1 MRKKN
6 RPTDGGGSWMD
17 TYGDMVTLLLTFFIM
32 LFSMSNVDAKKWDVF
47 IKSISAR
54 DNGVPVEEVLINS
67 EVGEME
73 PPADGETLGSPE
85 DSEPLDPTD
94 TSTLYLTIAEA
105 LNAVGVTD
113 ATVMRGEDYTYIGF
127 ENSTFFDGG
136 SSILEISGRKV
147 LDAFCESISHAADG
161 ISQIS
166 IMSHTAKADPNGE
179 TDVRTDRILSA
190 MRAAEVAIYI
200 QNKNVIEPRKL
211 VNVSYGEYRPI
222 ADNSTPEGRAKNRR
236 IEVIILD
243 KDAKARGLDE
253 YYKDLQGGSYKDT
266 TIVTV
271 GTPS

>member
-47 IKSISAR
+47 IKSISA
-54 DNGVPVEEVLINS
+54 GKSEVQVEEVLVNS
-67 EVGEME
+67 EIGETE
-73 PPADGETLGSPE
+73 PPISGETIGSPD

-127 ENSTFFDGG
+127 ENSTFFGGG

-190 MRAAEVAIYI
+190 MRSAEVAIYI

-243 KDAKARGLDE
+243 KDAKVRGIDE

-266 TIVTV
+266 TIITV

>member
-1 MRKKN
+1 
-6 RPTDGGGSWMD
+6 MD

-54 DNGVPVEEVLINS
+54 DNSVPVEEVLINS

-73 PPADGETLGSPE
+73 PSADGETLGSPE

-127 ENSTFFDGG
+127 ENSTFFGGG

-147 LDAFCESISHAADG
+147 LDAFCESISHAA
-161 ISQIS
+161 
-166 IMSHTAKADPNGE
+166 KADPNGE

-190 MRAAEVAIYI
+190 MRSAEVAIYI

-243 KDAKARGLDE
+243 KDAKVRGIDE

-266 TIVTV
+266 TIITV